1 MNEMG
6 GKGRKFPQPDLLASL
21 NIFLKVTYY
30 LHELILL
37 MSSQRKVFNDMITVL
52 IRCLQNDHLG
62 LGLKDTWLPE
72 SHRVVSTWWPE
83 SHRVVSD
90 CDLLQSEQREDEAFT
105 QALYIGWLYQGL
117 TLPGVRDNCPH
128 DPVCTGGDS
137 NVYYMSSGHL
147 VFNSLVWG
155 HFVCLSVCLLVSFL
169 CTTEILTTN
178 YQRWKLLIFER
189 YTEPPI

>member
-30 LHELILL
+30 LHELLLL
-37 MSSQRKVFNDMITVL
+37 MSSQRKVFNNMITVL
-52 IRCLQNDHLG
+52 IRHLQNDHLG

-72 SHRVVSTWWPE
+72 NHSLVN
-83 SHRVVSD
+83 D
-90 CDLLQSEQREDEAFT
+90 GNLLQSEQREDEAFI

-117 TLPGVRDNCPH
+117 ALPGVRDNCPH